1 MKGTVRKISVFSAK
15 KSIWFAVVALVMVL
29 LPSAASAAVPD
40 AARNLRDGKSD
51 LDAGRVEESIREL
64 EVAQKEFPLLGDYA
78 LFYLS
83 SAYQKLG
90 DHAKALAAVRS
101 LLERYAESPLVRKS
115 RSIEAAE
122 AKEMPGEDALKIFGE
137 YVKDYPDDEKA
148 AMTYGILLKQTGEKA
163 QAAAVFKKVYIMAGA
178 FSDQALAELKAED
191 ITPEDLND
199 RASNLIKNYEYKEA
213 ERDLLRALSMDC
225 GKDRD
230 DIQRTLGYALFRQKR
245 YDEAAAVYKKIDD
258 TYARARSLYRA
269 GDKERFA
276 SVLDDLTAR
285 KDRRAG
291 GLMLAFAADKRRE
304 KDIDGA
310 LKLYET
316 VFEGFPPDR
325 EEAMW
330 GMGWTYYLS
339 GDYRKAAEMFSKL
352 QGAYDDPKYLYWKA
366 RSLEA
371 LGEDTKGLYASLSK
385 AGDNYYSAVAFARS
399 KGKLIGT
406 GASARERDIEP
417 PADNR
422 HLFDRVEA
430 LLALDMTDEA
440 VVELGCLSK
449 KVDSLAGTDYVV
461 ARLLQLGQ
469 YRMAIG
475 IATRGR
481 YSDELRRFWYP
492 LAYWEDV
499 ETIAKKQGIDPF
511 MLLAV
516 MREESRFDAAAKSV
530 AGARG
535 LMQIMPGTAYRL
547 DKTLKLGIRRPSQ
560 IHDAE
565 NNITLGAFYLK
576 SLFNEFRSFA
586 RVLAA
591 YNAGEAITR
600 QWEQRGNYK
609 FDDEFIEDIPYPE
622 TRNYVKKV
630 ITSYFQYRKSVSPAS
645 PEQGLSLILG
655 KL

>member
-1 MKGTVRKISVFSAK
+1 MKGTVRKNSFFATK
-15 KSIWFAVVALVMVL
+15 TPIWTALVALFLILFTSDV
-29 LPSAASAAVPD
+29 SASVPD

-51 LDAGRVEESIREL
+51 LAAGHLEDSIREL
-64 EVAQKEFPLLGDYA
+64 DAAQKEFPLLGDYA

-90 DHAKALAAVRS
+90 DHVKALAAVRG
-101 LLERYAESPLVRKS
+101 LLERYPDSPLVRKS
-115 RSIEAAE
+115 RAVEAAE
-122 AKEMPGEDALKIFGE
+122 AKEIPGGDALKIFGA
-137 YVKDYPDDEKA
+137 YVNDYPDDEKA
-148 AMTYGILLKQTGEKA
+148 TMTYGMLLKQTGEKA
-163 QAAAVFKKVYIMAGA
+163 RAVAVFRKVYIMAGA

-191 ITPEDLND
+191 ITPEDLNE
-199 RASNLIKNYEYKEA
+199 RASNLSKNYEYKKA
-213 ERDLLRALSMDC
+213 ERDLRKALLMDC

-230 DIQRTLGYALFRQKR
+230 DILRALGHALFRQKK

-269 GDKERFA
+269 GDKERFV
-276 SVLDDLTAR
+276 SVLDDLAAR

-291 GLMLAFAADKRRE
+291 GLLLAFAADKRRD

-316 VFEGFPPDR
+316 VLEGYPPDR

-352 QGAYDDPKYLYWKA
+352 QGTYDDPKYLYWKA

-371 LGEDTKGLYASLSK
+371 LGEDPKGLYVSLAK
-385 AGDNYYSAVAFARS
+385 AEDSYYSAVAFARS
-399 KGKLIGT
+399 NGKLTGT
-406 GASARERDIEP
+406 VSSARERDIEP

-469 YRMAIG
+469 YRRAIG

-481 YSDELRRFWYP
+481 YSDELHRFWYP
-492 LAYWEDV
+492 AAYWDHV
-499 ETIAKKQGIDPF
+499 EAIGKKQGVDPF

-516 MREESRFDAAAKSV
+516 MREESRFDAAAQSV

-535 LMQIMPGTAYRL
+535 LMQIMPGTAYQL

-576 SLFNEFRSFA
+576 SLFTEFGSFA

-600 QWEQRGNYK
+600 QWEQKGNYK
-609 FDDEFIEDIPYPE
+609 SDDEFIEDIPYPE

-630 ITSYFQYRKSVSPAS
+630 ITSYFEYRKSSSSDSSEP
-645 PEQGLSLILG
+645 GLSVILG